1 MVREETVRHDMETN
15 PPTEPMI
22 EFRDVAYVLPNR
34 QPLLSGLNLQV
45 QRGET
50 LVLLGRSGS
59 GKTTTLKLINR
70 LLTPSSGEV
79 RVNGI
84 PTSDSDVIKLRRSI
98 GYVIQEVGLFPHFTV
113 ERNISLVPRIGGWTS
128 ERIHRRVEELLQLV
142 GLEASLAS
150 RYPHQLSGGQR
161 QRVGV
166 ARALAA
172 DPAILLM
179 DEPFGA
185 LDALTRDQLQREFLS
200 LQQRLNKTVVFVTHD
215 LREALRLGSRIALMD
230 AGRLVTVLPP
240 SEFVRC
246 GDSLAAAYV
255 QAFEGG
261 LDSVS
266 NRGAS

>member
-1 MVREETVRHDMETN
+1 M
-15 PPTEPMI
+15 
-22 EFRDVAYVLPNR
+22 
-34 QPLLSGLNLQV
+34 LLQSLNLQV

-70 LLTPSSGEV
+70 LLNPSGGEV
-79 RVNGI
+79 RVNGA
-84 PTSDSDVIKLRRSI
+84 PTAESDVIRLRRSI
-98 GYVIQEVGLFPHFTV
+98 GYVIQDVGLFPHFTV
-113 ERNISLVPRIGGWTS
+113 ERNIGLVPRIEGWS
-128 ERIHRRVEELLQLV
+128 SDRIHSRVEELLQMV
-142 GLEASLAS
+142 GLDREIAS

-172 DPAILLM
+172 DPSILLM

-215 LREALRLGSRIALMD
+215 LREALRLGSRIALME

-240 SEFVRC
+240 QDFLRST
-246 GDSLAAAYV
+246 DSLAAAYV
-255 QAFEGG
+255 QAFGEG
-261 LDSVS
+261 LNSVAT
-266 NRGAS
+266 RGSE

>member
-1 MVREETVRHDMETN
+1 MERTLASA
-15 PPTEPMI
+15 PVI
-22 EFRDVAYVLPNR
+22 EFRDVAYVLPNGK
-34 QPLLSGLNLQV
+34 PLLSELNLKV

-70 LLTPSSGEV
+70 LLAPSGGEV
-79 RVNGI
+79 LVNGAS
-84 PTSDSDVIKLRRSI
+84 TVVTDVIRLRRSI
-98 GYVIQEVGLFPHFTV
+98 GYVIQDVGLFPHFNV
-113 ERNISLVPRIGGWTS
+113 ERNIGLVPRIEGWEA
-128 ERIHRRVEELLQLV
+128 ERIHNRVEELLQLV
-142 GLEASLAS
+142 GLEAKIAE

-185 LDALTRDQLQREFLS
+185 LDALTRDELQREFLS
-200 LQQRLNKTVVFVTHD
+200 LKQRLNKTVVFVTHD
-215 LREALRLGSRIALMD
+215 LREALRLASRIALMD
-230 AGRLVTVLPP
+230 AGRLITVLPP
-240 SEFVRC
+240 EEFVRS
-246 GDSLAAAYV
+246 GDPLVAAYV
-255 QAFEGG
+255 RSFADGCD
-261 LDSVS
+261 LVA